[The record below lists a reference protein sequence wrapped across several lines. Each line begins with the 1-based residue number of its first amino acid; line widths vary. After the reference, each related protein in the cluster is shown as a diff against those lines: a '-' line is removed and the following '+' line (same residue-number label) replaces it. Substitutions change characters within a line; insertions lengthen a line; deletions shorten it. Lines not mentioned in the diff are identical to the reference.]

1 MNSQNEILTLT
12 DIVKLFRAEPVDP
25 WLIHCSKLD
34 TLQQCIKDAA
44 TALKGPIKTKHC
56 KHLHQHRL
64 VGQTL
69 EDFSNSLLTME
80 VKIQKCK
87 EFDILFE
94 IVKSCKISGIG
105 ELTIYDT
112 ALRIGSYLNVM
123 PTRVYLFR
131 GAREGAM
138 ILFKKGYLIDVK
150 LKNLG
155 STLLVSNFPKEFRSL
170 EPFQIEQL
178 LCIYKKDFKRLPDN
192 TL

>member
-1 MNSQNEILTLT
+1 MSIDTLT
-12 DIVKLFRAEPVDP
+12 K
-25 WLIHCSKLD
+25 
-34 TLQQCIKDAA
+34 CIKDAA
-44 TALKGPIKTKHC
+44 TAMKGPINNKHS
-56 KHLHQHRL
+56 KHPHQHRL

-69 EDFSNSLLTME
+69 EDFSNILLTME
-80 VKIQKCK
+80 GRIRKCK

-112 ALRIGSYLNVM
+112 ALRIGSYLNVL

-150 LKNLG
+150 LKKFG
-155 STLLVSNFPKEFRSL
+155 TTLLVSNFPKEFNHL

-178 LCIYKKDFKRLPDN
+178 LCIYKKDFEFLP
-192 TL
+192 

>member
-1 MNSQNEILTLT
+1 MNSQNEILTLS
-12 DIVKLFRAEPVDP
+12 DIIKLFKAEPIDP
-25 WLIHCSKLD
+25 WLLHFMSLG
-34 TLQQCIKDAA
+34 TLTKCIKDAA
-44 TALKGPIKTKHC
+44 TALKGPINTKHS
-56 KHLHQHRL
+56 KHPHQHRL

-69 EDFSNSLLTME
+69 EDFSNTLLTME
-80 VKIQKCK
+80 GKIQKCK
-87 EFDILFE
+87 EFDKLFE

-150 LKNLG
+150 SKNLAI
-155 STLLVSNFPKEFRSL
+155 TLLVSNFPTEFNKL
-170 EPFQIEQL
+170 EPYQIEQL
-178 LCIYKKDFKRLPDN
+178 LCIYKKEFELLP
-192 TL
+192 